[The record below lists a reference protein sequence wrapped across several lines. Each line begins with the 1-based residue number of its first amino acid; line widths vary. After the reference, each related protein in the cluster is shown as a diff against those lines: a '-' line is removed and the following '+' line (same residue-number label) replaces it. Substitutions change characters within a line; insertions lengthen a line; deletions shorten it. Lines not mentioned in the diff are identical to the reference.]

1 MMWGPMVSSKCYL
14 TEPELRTLHRRF
26 GHPSASRLLRIL
38 ERADHY
44 DPSHRTILNNISKF
58 CSRCQRFDSAPS
70 RFKFTLQDKDI
81 DFNHSIFIDI
91 MYIDGSPVL
100 HVVDEATRFQAAR
113 WLLNMTTQHVWETLR
128 ICWIDVYLGPPD
140 LINHDAGTNLTSSE
154 FQQYTRSLDITTKE
168 VPVEAAHSIGIVE
181 RYHRPLR
188 RAYEVITDEIK
199 GSEKT
204 SLWDKASILQMAV
217 KAVNDT
223 AGPDGITPTL
233 LVFGAFPRLSALDP
247 PAPSI
252 AQRATA
258 IKKAMAEII
267 KLRATRQ
274 VNDALHTRNG
284 PRTEN
289 LHTLPIGSDVLV
301 WRIHHKKWEG
311 PYKLLSVQGETA
323 TLELPHGPTRFRT
336 TSVKPYKLPT
346 DDDEIEL
353 PDKQDESTGESIDE
367 EPRRNPSRNRQ
378 LPSRYNIT
386 DLSIYLTS
394 ANASQPQLQPDYT
407 KSREVELN
415 GLLNNGVFGIVTADE
430 VPPNARI
437 FNSRFVDHIKNAG
450 TPQAFEKSRLVVQ
463 AYKDD
468 EKKGV
473 LTQAPTI
480 QRASQR
486 LLLSLAASIP
496 ELEIH
501 LRDISQ
507 AYTQSETNLA
517 RDFFV
522 RPPKELQ
529 MSSDLY
535 WKVLRP
541 LYGVPE
547 AGTHW
552 FRTYHNHHLTRLGM
566 SQSSYDPCLL
576 FTPYSSTK
584 GQGIVGL
591 QTDDTL
597 IVCDATFRDKESTE
611 LKKAGYLA
619 KPREQLTTAHPVTFN
634 GACITKTTDFLS
646 IAQPR
651 QTQKITI
658 LPINSTRQ
666 QYIAQRARG
675 AYISSVCQPQVAFGL
690 SYAAQSTDKIPSK
703 DDVTQL
709 NKCLQWQLDN
719 QSLGLKFVQLD
730 INKLRIIV
738 FTDSSFAN
746 NKDYSSQIGYVI
758 VLADDKHCNLI
769 HWSSIKCRRI
779 TRSVIASELYGMAHG
794 FDSACVLKDTLDK
807 FFDKK
812 EGIPLIVC
820 IDSYSLYECLV
831 KLGTTREKRLMID
844 LMCIRQAYERR
855 EIAEVRWIPG
865 DKNPADAMTKHKGN
879 KALDKIIETNEIDI
893 EAAGWV

>member
-1 MMWGPMVSSKCYL
+1 
-14 TEPELRTLHRRF
+14 
-26 GHPSASRLLRIL
+26 
-38 ERADHY
+38 
-44 DPSHRTILNNISKF
+44 
-58 CSRCQRFDSAPS
+58 
-70 RFKFTLQDKDI
+70 
-81 DFNHSIFIDI
+81 
-91 MYIDGSPVL
+91 
-100 HVVDEATRFQAAR
+100 
-113 WLLNMTTQHVWETLR
+113 MTTQHVWETLR

-140 LINHDAGTNLTSSE
+140 LINHDAGTNLRSTE
-154 FQQYTRSLDITTKE
+154 FQQYARSLNITTKE

-181 RYHRPLR
+181 RYHKPLR
-188 RAYEVITDEIK
+188 RAYEVIMDELK
-199 GSEKT
+199 GSEKGT
-204 SLWDKASILQMAV
+204 LWDKASALQMAV

-252 AQRATA
+252 AQRAAA
-258 IKKAMAEII
+258 IKKAMAEIV

-274 VNDALHTRNG
+274 VTEALRTRNG
-284 PRTEN
+284 PRTEE
-289 LHTLPIGSDVLV
+289 LHALPIGSDVLV
-301 WRIHHKKWEG
+301 WRVHLKKWKG
-311 PYKLLSVQGETA
+311 PYKLLSIQGETA
-323 TLELPHGPTRFRT
+323 TLELPYGPTRFRT
-336 TSVKPYKLPT
+336 TSVKPYTADT
-346 DDDEIEL
+346 DLELSTEEHEQGDHSPDD
-353 PDKQDESTGESIDE
+353 
-367 EPRRNPSRNRQ
+367 EPRRNPPRNRQ
-378 LPSRYNIT
+378 LPSRYNTI
-386 DLSIYLTS
+386 DLAVYLED
-394 ANASQPQLQPDYT
+394 ADDSQPQPDYT
-407 KSREVELN
+407 KSRETELN
-415 GLLNNGVFGIVTADE
+415 GLLNNGVFEIVTADD
-430 VPPNARI
+430 VPPTARI
-437 FNSRFVDHIKNAG
+437 FNSRFVDTIKNAG

-496 ELEIH
+496 ELEVH

-529 MSSDLY
+529 MPGELL

-576 FTPYSSTK
+576 FTPYQSKT

-597 IVCDATFRDKESTE
+597 IVCDSAFREKESTE
-611 LKKAGYLA
+611 LQKAAFPA
-619 KPREQLTTAHPVTFN
+619 KPREQLTTDHPITFN
-634 GACITKTTDFLS
+634 GALITKHDTFLS
-646 IAQPR
+646 ITQPR
-651 QTQKITI
+651 QTKKIT
-658 LPINSTRQ
+658 LLDHNSITRQ
-666 QYIAQRARG
+666 KYIAQRARG

-690 SYAAQSTDKIPSK
+690 SYAAQSTDQIPSK
-703 DDVTQL
+703 DDINQL

-719 QSLGLKFVQLD
+719 QSKGLKFVQLD
-730 INKLRIIV
+730 INKLRFVV

-746 NKDYSSQIGYVI
+746 NKDYSSQIGYII

-769 HWSSIKCRRI
+769 HWSSVKCRRI

-807 FFDKK
+807 FFNRK

-820 IDSYSLYECLV
+820 IDSFSLYECLV

-893 EAAGWV
+893 EAAGWVERSDKASLT